1 MKFIRKTMRQFGM
14 FSSLCAKTTISIAST
29 FSTSPK
35 PTCFSFLNFF
45 PKPIFNRSSFCKHI
59 AIVSGLVI
67 IHPVKSEVSKIK
79 SEMELASTIGFG
91 LDSELSYIIQPRPS
105 AGGGNNFKACVN
117 GMPYGILVAITETC
131 ASFTPTVPFSRPCT
145 TGMPLGIL
153 MGVTC
158 P

>member
-1 MKFIRKTMRQFGM
+1 MRWLRNIIVFGLMVKTM
-14 FSSLCAKTTISIAST
+14 
-29 FSTSPK
+29 
-35 PTCFSFLNFF
+35 
-45 PKPIFNRSSFCKHI
+45 
-59 AIVSGLVI
+59 SGYI
-67 IHPVKSEVSKIK
+67 P
-79 SEMELASTIGFG
+79 SEMDTVSTIGFG